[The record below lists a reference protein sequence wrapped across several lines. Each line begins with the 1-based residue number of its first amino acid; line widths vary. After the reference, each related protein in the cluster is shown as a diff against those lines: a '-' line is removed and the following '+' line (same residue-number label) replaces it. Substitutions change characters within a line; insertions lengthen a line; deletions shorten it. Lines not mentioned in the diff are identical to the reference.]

1 MDWSWDGV
9 KNLISSAAPM
19 LGTALGGPAGAAVGG
34 LITKALG
41 VEESPEAIEAEL
53 RRDPAALLKLKGLE
67 ADLERAR
74 IETRGRVVTA
84 EAQGESWLQRNW
96 RPLTMI
102 WFGVLI
108 GGHWF
113 GYTPEN
119 LSQEEILSLFDLMEL
134 GLGGYVIGRSVE
146 KVVKTATGTGLM
158 DRIINRSKP

>member
-1 MDWSWDGV
+1 MSFGWDNV
-9 KNLISSAAPM
+9 KNAISTAAPL
-19 LGTALGGPAGAAVGG
+19 LGTALGGPAGGAIGG
-34 LITKALG
+34 AIASLLG
-41 VEESPEAIEAEL
+41 VENTPEAVEAEL
-53 RRDPAALLKLKGLE
+53 RKNPEALLKLRGLE

-119 LSQEEILSLFDLMEL
+119 LSQDEILSLFDLMEL

>member
-1 MDWSWDGV
+1 MSFGWENV
-9 KNLISSAAPM
+9 KGAISTAAPL
-19 LGTALGGPAGAAVGG
+19 LGAALGGPAGGAIGG
-34 LITKALG
+34 AIASLLG
-41 VEESPEAIEAEL
+41 VENTPEAVEAEL
-53 RRDPAALLKLKGLE
+53 RRNPEALLKLRALE

-74 IETRGRVVTA
+74 IETRGQVVTA

-119 LSQEEILSLFDLMEL
+119 LSQDEILSLFDLMEL

>member
-1 MDWSWDGV
+1 MSFGWDNV
-9 KNLISSAAPM
+9 KAAISKAAPL
-19 LGTALGGPAGAAVGG
+19 LGTALGLPGAGAIGG
-34 LITKALG
+34 AIASLLG
-41 VEESPEAIEAEL
+41 VENTPEAVEAEL
-53 RRDPAALLKLKGLE
+53 RKNPEALLKLRGLE

-119 LSQEEILSLFDLMEL
+119 LSQDEILSLFDLMEL

-146 KVVKTATGTGLM
+146 KVVKTATGTGLV
-158 DRIINRSKP
+158 DRFINKNRQ